1 MTPIDRT
8 ATPSEDP
15 ETPIPG
21 ATSAVVSPNAHEAAR
36 GPRALPNPSVV
47 TGPSPT
53 AERATSGPRLPRW
66 MTVMTV
72 GTGAL
77 CGLSIVVLGAIGQT
91 DAAVAAGSIGAAAFA
106 ALGGVSVT
114 INIRG
119 K

>member
-1 MTPIDRT
+1 
-8 ATPSEDP
+8 
-15 ETPIPG
+15 
-21 ATSAVVSPNAHEAAR
+21 
-36 GPRALPNPSVV
+36 
-47 TGPSPT
+47 
-53 AERATSGPRLPRW
+53 